1 MAQPQQQ
8 HEIPLETLDDESET
22 EEKAIPAKKNVE
34 WMERRKRRGAQDV
47 ESKQWDVR
55 EQRAFKT
62 DVGELDD
69 VDEDAYERVAVEDF
83 GLMMLRGMGLKDA
96 DDKRDEHNDNEMR
109 PSLLGLGAKPRPED
123 TLPQKKKQAK
133 RY

>member
-1 MAQPQQQ
+1 
-8 HEIPLETLDDESET
+8 
-22 EEKAIPAKKNVE
+22 
-34 WMERRKRRGAQDV
+34 MERRKRRGAQDV